1 MKKKYFPCL
10 TALLFLVLACKEKQE
25 IPKPNDES
33 ALFKSYVEELSGKEV
48 FQNEGMVILLSKYSC
63 NSCNKIILKHLSQ
76 KGSNQNIKLVFTGF
90 NPTELA
96 HLASESDL
104 NTSGYF
110 IDSLELASLKG
121 LSVENSMYFVKR
133 KDGSEYLESINPNL
147 NLSEVLEWIDT
158 LSSR

>member
-1 MKKKYFPCL
+1 MKKYFPYF

-63 NSCNKIILKHLSQ
+63 NSCNTIILKHLNQ
-76 KGSNQNIKLVFTGF
+76 KASNKNIKLIFTGF
-90 NPTELA
+90 NPAELA
-96 HLASESDL
+96 HLANESDL
-104 NTSGYF
+104 NTSGYY
-110 IDSLELASLKG
+110 IDSLDLASQKG
-121 LSVENSMYFVKR
+121 FLVENSMFFVKR